1 MMPGSGG
8 RWYWPGSSVVSGDKM
23 LVFAYVVRSTGP
35 DAFDFA
41 IDGTAVATYQ
51 LPSLQLISGP
61 DPMPLTTAPN
71 GGDPIPGAFGRSST
85 PPTGPCTSTGPPS
98 IR

>member
-8 RWYWPGSSVVSGDKM
+8 RWYWPGSSVVSGDRM

-41 IDGTAVATYQ
+41 IDGAAVATNQ

-61 DPMPLTTAPN
+61 DPMPLTTAPKRRRP
-71 GGDPIPGAFGRSST
+71 DPWGIRSFLNPADGT
-85 PPTGPCTSTGPPS
+85 VYLYGTTS